1 MTVRNAPII
10 SLVPVEKYDDL
21 HSFFEALQ
29 DVIQE
34 QGATITNAAAA
45 TALDPPVGGTGT
57 AAGAYDTAANRDLM
71 ITSLTAV
78 IADAADIRTQF
89 NALLA
94 ELRTEGT
101 IET

>member
-1 MTVRNAPII
+1 MTIRKAPITD
-10 SLVPVEKYDDL
+10 LVPETYTDL
-21 HSFFEALQ
+21 MPYFEALRQ
-29 DVIQE
+29 VIQE
-34 QGATITNAAAA
+34 QGAVVADAAVA
-45 TALDPPVGGTGT
+45 TALTPPVGGTGL

-78 IADAADIRTQF
+78 IADAADIRTQL

-101 IET
+101 IKT

>member
-1 MTVRNAPII
+1 MTVRHTPII
-10 SLVPVEKYDDL
+10 RLVPAEKYNDL
-21 HSFFEALQ
+21 ISYFQALQ
-29 DVIQE
+29 NLIQE
-34 QGATITNAAAA
+34 QGAAVADSAAA
-45 TALDPPVGGTGT
+45 TASDPPAGGTGL

-78 IADAADIRTQF
+78 IADAADIRTQL

-101 IET
+101 IKT

>member
-1 MTVRNAPII
+1 M
-10 SLVPVEKYDDL
+10 VPFQKYDDL
-21 HSFFEALQ
+21 IPFFEALQ
-29 DVIQE
+29 QLFQE
-34 QGATITNAAAA
+34 QGAAVSNAVNA
-45 TALDPPVGGTGT
+45 TAIDPPAGGTGAT
-57 AAGAYDTAANRDLM
+57 AGAYDTAANRDLM

-101 IET
+101 IDT